1 MDGLL
6 VGQYTPHMRDRMS
19 STMHRRTAQSHP
31 RRDWRPGDDAH
42 PTAVTDGIEAS
53 PDDQINRE
61 DVSRAGDAQD
71 ESWVLTRSGHDVLT
85 PRPAA
90 HPEAL
95 RISRTGSSRSHHQ
108 PANRQTLTHLLG
120 RTRALEMML
129 SAGDC
134 DAELKIRLDHQS
146 SAASR
151 DTRRVHS
158 QARASRLRTTS
169 IRQSP
174 IRRRITSAADSDDAC
189 AI

>member
-1 MDGLL
+1 MDYWLANTHPTCGT
-6 VGQYTPHMRDRMS
+6 GC
-19 STMHRRTAQSHP
+19 P
-31 RRDWRPGDDAH
+31 RRCTGEPRSRIQEEIGDPVMMH
-42 PTAVTDGIEAS
+42 TRLQSRTGSRLHLTIRSTVKTY
-53 PDDQINRE
+53 
-61 DVSRAGDAQD
+61 RAGDAQD

>member
-53 PDDQINRE
+53 PADQINRE

-85 PRPAA
+85 PRPTTT
-90 HPEAL
+90 
-95 RISRTGSSRSHHQ
+95 SSSREGVRS
-108 PANRQTLTHLLG
+108 
-120 RTRALEMML
+120 
-129 SAGDC
+129 
-134 DAELKIRLDHQS
+134 IRLKRDGPV
-146 SAASR
+146 AAS
-151 DTRRVHS
+151 TG
-158 QARASRLRTTS
+158 
-169 IRQSP
+169 
-174 IRRRITSAADSDDAC
+174 
-189 AI
+189 